1 MEDGSSCKKN
11 KPPSWGK
18 LVTILSLDGG
28 GVRGIIAGVILAYLE
43 KQLQEIDGEDVRLA
57 DYFDVVSG
65 TSTGGLMTAM
75 LTVPGKNGRPQL
87 AAKDIVPFYLEH
99 CPKIFPQP
107 EGLGALLPKLPK
119 LLSGPK
125 YSGKY
130 LRKLLSKLLGE
141 TKLHQTVTN
150 VVIPTFDM
158 KKLQPTIFSSYQA
171 LIDPSLDVKISDIC
185 LGTSAAPTFFPPHYF
200 SNEDS
205 QGKTTEFNLVDGAV
219 TANNPIL
226 KNNPDMGKL
235 KPLGY
240 DKFLVIS
247 IGTGSSKNEEKY
259 SAKKAAKWGII
270 SWLYNDGSTPIL
282 DMVSDSGHRS
292 SIMHSSCKKN
302 KPPSRGSLVT
312 ILSLDGGGVRG
323 IMVGV
328 ILAYLEEQLQFNY
341 KIPFFWLYFRA
352 IHIPYIVQFCRYI
365 YKALD
370 GEDMR
375 LADYFDVVAG
385 TSTGGLMTA
394 MLTVPDETGRPRF
407 AAKDIVPF
415 YLQHSPKIFPQPGG
429 LAALLPKLPKLL
441 SGPKYDGV
449 YLRNLLNNLLG
460 ETRLHQTITNV
471 VIPTFDMKKLQPT
484 IFSSYQALVDP
495 SLDVKISDI
504 CIGTSAAPTYFPPH
518 YFQNEDIQGKT
529 SEFHLVD
536 GGVTANNPTLLAMTA
551 VTKQIV
557 NDNPDMGELKPLGYN
572 KFLVVSIGTGSAQKA
587 KKYSAREAAKWGI
600 ISWLYD
606 NGSTPILDITM
617 ESSRDIVD
625 FHSSV
630 VFKARQSEDKYLRID
645 DDTLKGDASSMD
657 LATKS
662 NLENLVII
670 GEKMLKNRV
679 VQMNIDTG
687 VYEPVPG
694 NVTNDQELKRFAK
707 ILSDERKLRM
717 QSDAMHKVSSS

>member
-1 MEDGSSCKKN
+1 MEDGSSCTRN

-75 LTVPGKNGRPQL
+75 LTVPGENGRPQL

-107 EGLGALLPKLPK
+107 EGLAALLPKLPK

-171 LIDPSLDVKISDIC
+171 LVDPSLDVKISDIC

-205 QGKTTEFNLVDGAV
+205 QGKTSEFHLVDGAV
-219 TANNPIL
+219 TANNPPKIR
-226 KNNPDMGKL
+226 KEYRGHW
-235 KPLGY
+235 
-240 DKFLVIS
+240 S
-247 IGTGSSKNEEKY
+247 T
-259 SAKKAAKWGII
+259 SAIME
-270 SWLYNDGSTPIL
+270 DG
-282 DMVSDSGHRS
+282 
-292 SIMHSSCKKN
+292 SSCKRN
-302 KPPSRGSLVT
+302 KPPSWGKLVT

-323 IMVGV
+323 IIAGV
-328 ILAYLEEQLQFNY
+328 ILAYLEKQLQE
-341 KIPFFWLYFRA
+341 I
-352 IHIPYIVQFCRYI
+352 
-365 YKALD
+365 D
-370 GEDMR
+370 GEDVR
-375 LADYFDVVAG
+375 LADYFDVVSG

-394 MLTVPDETGRPRF
+394 MLTVPGENGRPQL

-415 YLQHSPKIFPQPGG
+415 YLEHCPKIFPQPEG

-441 SGPKYDGV
+441 SGPKYSGK
-449 YLRNLLNNLLG
+449 YLRKLLSKLLG
-460 ETRLHQTITNV
+460 ETKLRQTVTNV

-495 SLDVKISDI
+495 SLDVKISDV
-504 CIGTSAAPTYFPPH
+504 CLGTSAAPTFFPPH
-518 YFQNEDIQGKT
+518 YFSNEDSQGKT

-536 GGVTANNPTLLAMTA
+536 GAVTANNPTLVAMTA
-551 VTKQIV
+551 VTKQILK
-557 NDNPDMGELKPLGYN
+557 NNPDMGKLKPLGYD
-572 KFLVVSIGTGSAQKA
+572 KFLVISIGTGTSK
-587 KKYSAREAAKWGI
+587 KEMKYSAKKAAKWGI
-600 ISWLYD
+600 ISWLYND
-606 NGSTPILDITM
+606 GSTPILDM
-617 ESSRDIVD
+617 VSDSGRDMIH

-630 VFKARQSEDKYLRID
+630 LFKALQSEDKYLRID
-645 DDTLKGDASSMD
+645 DDTLEGDVSSMD

-662 NLENLVII
+662 NLENLVKI
-670 GEKMLKNRV
+670 GEKVLKNRV
-679 VQMNIDTG
+679 MHMNIDTG
-687 VYEPVPG
+687 VYEPITE
-694 NVTNDQELKRFAK
+694 NITNEEELKRFAK
-707 ILSDERKLRM
+707 ILSDERRLRRM
-717 QSDAMHKVSSS
+717 RSQTMVQDPSN